1 MILAGVLAIFL
12 TLLVF
17 GVPVV
22 FSLVLAS
29 GIPLIFDSHVH
40 LNQMAAII
48 LQQFRSFTLLAIPLF
63 IFCGKLLQ
71 LSEVADDL
79 IYMSRAF
86 IGKLRGDL
94 AHINVMTSIFFAGIS
109 GSSVADVASLGSI
122 IVPAMKRKGYSAEF
136 SATLTSASA
145 TIGSIIPPSILM
157 IVYGSIAQT
166 SIAALFIGGIIP
178 GVVIGVSQMVY
189 SYVYAV
195 KNNITQSSGDLTGD
209 GQVQEELSIW
219 IAIQKG
225 FFPLSIFLVI
235 IGGILSGIFTP
246 TEAAGIAV
254 VYILLV
260 NIFIKK
266 KTNLKEYY
274 EVTKQSVIESS
285 TIFLLIAV
293 ASFFSWILTY
303 YQVMLPLIDLVKG
316 ADLSATAFLIVV
328 TLIYL
333 TIGTFMEPASAML
346 IFVPV
351 LLPVMEILHIDP
363 TVAGII
369 TVMAIRVGTVT
380 PPYGLST
387 LMAAKIAKTTVVKMM
402 PHIMSFVG
410 VYILM
415 LVLMIYFQDI
425 ILILPKV
432 FLG

>member
-1 MILAGVLAIFL
+1 MILAGILTIFL
-12 TLLVF
+12 GLLVF

-29 GIPLIFDSHVH
+29 GIPLLFDSHVH
-40 LNQMAAII
+40 LNQMASII

-71 LSEVADDL
+71 LSDVADDL

-122 IVPAMKRKGYSAEF
+122 IIPAMKKKGYSPEF

-178 GVVIGVSQMVY
+178 GVVIGLSQMVY
-189 SYVYAV
+189 SYFYAV
-195 KNNITQSSGDLTGD
+195 KNNIGQSSGEIIGSE
-209 GQVQEELSIW
+209 GGEELSIW
-219 IAIQKG
+219 IAIKKG
-225 FFPLSIFLVI
+225 FFPLSIFVVI
-235 IGGILSGIFTP
+235 IGGILSGVFTP
-246 TEAAGIAV
+246 TEAAGISV
-254 VYILLV
+254 MYILLV

-266 KTNLKEYY
+266 KRNLKQYY
-274 EVTKQSVIESS
+274 EVTKKSVIESA
-285 TIFLLIAV
+285 TIFILIAV

-303 YQVMLPLIDLVKG
+303 YKVMIPIINAVKG
-316 ADLSATAFLIVV
+316 SDLSAPAFLIIV

-333 TIGTFMEPASAML
+333 LIGTFMEPASAML
-346 IFVPV
+346 IFVP
-351 LLPVMEILHIDP
+351 LLMPVMNILHINP

-387 LMAAKIAKTTVVKMM
+387 LMAAKIAQTSIVKMM
-402 PHIMSFVG
+402 RHICLFVG
-410 VYILM
+410 VYVLM
-415 LVLMIYFQDI
+415 LILMIYVQDI
-425 ILILPKV
+425 ILILPNI
-432 FLG
+432 FLGA

>member
-1 MILAGVLAIFL
+1 MILAGILTLFL
-12 TLLVF
+12 GLLVF

-29 GIPLIFDSHVH
+29 GIPILFDSHVH
-40 LNQMAAII
+40 LNQMASIV

-71 LSEVADDL
+71 LSDVADDL

-122 IVPAMKRKGYSAEF
+122 IIPAMKKKGYSPEF

-157 IVYGSIAQT
+157 IVYGAIAQT

-178 GVVIGVSQMVY
+178 GVVIGLSQMVY
-189 SYVYAV
+189 SYFYAV
-195 KNNITQSSGDLTGD
+195 RNNIGQSSGEMLGNE
-209 GQVQEELSIW
+209 QVEELSIW
-219 IAIQKG
+219 VAVKKG

-246 TEAAGIAV
+246 TEAAGISV
-254 VYILLV
+254 IYILLV

-266 KTNLKEYY
+266 KRNLKQYY
-274 EVTKQSVIESS
+274 EITKKSVIESA
-285 TIFLLIAV
+285 TIFILIAV
-293 ASFFSWILTY
+293 ASFFSWVLTY
-303 YQVMLPLIDLVKG
+303 YKVMIPIINAVKG
-316 ADLSATAFLIVV
+316 SDLSAPVFLIIV

-333 TIGTFMEPASAML
+333 VIGTFMEPASAML
-346 IFVPV
+346 IFVP
-351 LLPVMEILHIDP
+351 LLMPVMNMLHINP

-387 LMAAKIAKTTVVKMM
+387 LMAAKIAETSVIKMM
-402 PHIMSFVG
+402 RHILLFVG
-410 VYILM
+410 VYVLM

-425 ILILPKV
+425 ILILPKI